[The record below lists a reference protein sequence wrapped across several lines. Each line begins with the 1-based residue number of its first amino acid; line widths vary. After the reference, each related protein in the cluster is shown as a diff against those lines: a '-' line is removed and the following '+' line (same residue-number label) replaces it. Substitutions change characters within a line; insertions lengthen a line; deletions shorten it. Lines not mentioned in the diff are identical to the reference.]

1 MVDTTIRI
9 GLEIDGSQAIKEF
22 ENVTTATE
30 GVLAKMK
37 EIRSESDSMMPDSNS
52 FYNQSEASVRNSFSR
67 IDAINKQIDN
77 TPIFSEHQLEN
88 LYAEREM
95 LRRGIEATVKE
106 MQQFASSSTEFI
118 HSFSSKKGKCAKQNR
133 YHYD

>member
-118 HSFSSKKGKCAKQNR
+118 HSFSSRA
-133 YHYD
+133 D